1 MVGVTGSRA
10 SKSYAYAD
18 ADADADAEVA
28 RIEDDYIVGHPGSS
42 TTLALVPSGIAAC
55 LFDLDGV
62 LTRTARTHAAAWQE
76 MFDAYLEERTARTG
90 EQFAPFLRP
99 SDYVT
104 HVDGKLRA
112 DGVRSFLADRG
123 ITLPE

>member
-1 MVGVTGSRA
+1 M
-10 SKSYAYAD
+10 
-18 ADADADAEVA
+18 
-28 RIEDDYIVGHPGSS
+28 
-42 TTLALVPSGIAAC
+42 ALVPSGIAAC

-76 MFDAYLEERTARTG
+76 MFDAYLQERTARTG
-90 EQFAPFLRP
+90 ERFAPFVRS

-123 ITLPE
+123 ITLPEGSSHDPAAAETVNGGGLKW